1 MGCDR
6 QGQSGQAYV
15 VGQAPPKQSQGAGE
29 VRRQPRGGGEGEERY
44 AAMVQPKCVQ
54 SSDREARVVWTQ
66 GNVDLD
72 LPVPVVASCPGV
84 RPPASLTPRQQ
95 GRASTPCL
103 PRSEAVMLVVQTTS
117 LCSQRLR
124 KCMEDVSNDLKQL
137 SKSKLRGFAKW
148 SCECISDSDFS

>member
-1 MGCDR
+1 MVVTLTQTPMGWDR

-84 RPPASLTPRQQ
+84 RPPASLSPPSRD
-95 GRASTPCL
+95 GPARRAFPEAR
-103 PRSEAVMLVVQTTS
+103 RSCSLFKPPPSARRDSESAWKMLA
-117 LCSQRLR
+117 
-124 KCMEDVSNDLKQL
+124 M
-137 SKSKLRGFAKW
+137 
-148 SCECISDSDFS
+148 I